1 VIVELSL
8 TISDTSAVYPGVDKN
23 AYDPIARMDD
33 GDLNNAT
40 FVRHFLH
47 TGTHVDAPFHF
58 DNQGARI
65 DQIPIEDFVYHRP
78 LLIDVPKTRGQLI
91 TASDLAPY
99 AEEIRKADLV
109 LFHTG
114 FIAHIDDEPV
124 YQDDFPAIDLEVA
137 RMFRD
142 EFLNVVAV
150 SIDTLSIESIHGPED
165 GFPVHLQLLHHEQ
178 SDNRPLLVY
187 ENTNTLP
194 LVGKTPK
201 TVWALPIRFAGT
213 EAAPV
218 AMIAEVD

>member
-1 VIVELSL
+1 MIVELSL
-8 TISDTSAVYPGVDKN
+8 TISDTSSVYPGVDKN
-23 AYDPIARMDD
+23 TYDPISRMDD

-40 FVRHFLH
+40 FVRHFL
-47 TGTHVDAPFHF
+47 
-58 DNQGARI
+58 QGARI

-78 LLIDVPKTRGQLI
+78 LLINVPKTRGQLI

-99 AEEIRKADLV
+99 AEEIQKADLV

-114 FIAHIDDEPV
+114 FITHIDDEPV

-178 SDNRPLLVY
+178 SGNRPLLVY